1 MLSTGYDR
9 VLSNM
14 DGIISALKLT
24 SDATDKLTRKYK
36 QKGWMNI
43 TGKPTEDELVTLA
56 LNRIQQDP
64 NQYGLFIDMLR
75 DIPGMDLTVDRITS
89 S

>member
-1 MLSTGYDR
+1 MSTGYNR

-14 DGIISALKLT
+14 DGITSALKT
-24 SDATDKLTRKYK
+24 TPDATDKLTEKFK
-36 QKGWMNI
+36 QKGWINI
-43 TGKPTEDELVTLA
+43 AGKPTEDELVIHA
-56 LNRIQQDP
+56 LNRIKQDP
-64 NQYGLFIDMLR
+64 NQYDLFIDMLR